1 MADSLKELF
10 VVLKANT
17 DDFVAK
23 MNDADK
29 KLGTWQKSVDK
40 AGKNLQQLGQKMF
53 LAGTAIVGSL
63 GVMVD
68 SYAKTGEEIEQMK
81 AKTGMGAEALS
92 ELKYVLDQ
100 VGGTFSNLPASI
112 KAMNLAIS
120 SATAGMAPFN
130 KAVADAAATGD
141 KEQLALAQTAAQ
153 AAWAKTAFGQ
163 LGISLEAHKAM
174 TPEQQFNALTSALQG
189 VTDESTQATLAQAVF
204 GKGSTDLLP
213 LIETILR
220 LYQPNTPP
228 GKRLKHLV
236 REIGQDEFRRRV
248 LDDPAA
254 HEELPT
260 VASLTASV
268 LPVPASEAHRLE
280 ARVFAGEL
288 GCAGLA
294 ALAEIA
300 DRHCGG
306 MLMIT
311 GEQNVAM
318 HLADGG
324 DPALALD
331 ALGKAG
337 FAGEEPSD
345 RVRFRICPGN
355 HECIAGLAATREV
368 ARSVIER
375 LGVQGERLSWA
386 ISGCP
391 NCCAQPL
398 LAQAG
403 IVASRLVKEPSGRS
417 PRFDLYRPGAGP
429 FAEPVQQGLTLD
441 ALLEACAALA

>member
-1 MADSLKELF
+1 MSIAKQNLRLEGIYPQRQPEFFMQRVKLPAGIISSQQALQVAEIAERSARGLVHLTTRGSMELHWLRQDDLIPVATQLAAVGLVNRGACGGAVRG
-10 VVLKANT
+10 VVC
-17 DDFVAK
+17 
-23 MNDADK
+23 
-29 KLGTWQKSVDK
+29 
-40 AGKNLQQLGQKMF
+40 
-53 LAGTAIVGSL
+53 GSL
-63 GVMVD
+63 
-68 SYAKTGEEIEQMK
+68 A
-81 AKTGMGAEALS
+81 AAGAPALEALARKIHRHFTGNPRF
-92 ELKYVLDQ
+92 EALPKKFK
-100 VGGTFSNLPASI
+100 VGIEADTSSGRHLIQDVGLIPVPAEEGR
-112 KAMNLAIS
+112 ARFDVW
-120 SATAGMAPFN
+120 TAGGLGREPTPGF
-130 KAVADAAATGD
+130 
-141 KEQLALAQTAAQ
+141 LLAQ
-153 AAWAKTAFGQ
+153 
-163 LGISLEAHKAM
+163 
-174 TPEQQFNALTSALQG
+174 G
-189 VTDESTQATLAQAVF
+189 VAEER
-204 GKGSTDLLP
+204 LLP

-391 NCCAQPL
+391 NCCAQPQ

-403 IVASRLVKEPSGRS
+403 IVASRLVKEPSGRT